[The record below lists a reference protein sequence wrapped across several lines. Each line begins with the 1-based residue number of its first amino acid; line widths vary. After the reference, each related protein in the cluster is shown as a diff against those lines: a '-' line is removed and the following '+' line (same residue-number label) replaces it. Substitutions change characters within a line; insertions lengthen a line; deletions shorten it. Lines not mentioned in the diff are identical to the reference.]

1 MPEPIEK
8 RIQLREIVE
17 EDWASVHAYASLEM
31 VSRHQAWGPNS
42 KEDSKAYVHEV
53 LMEAKAIPRRQFIF
67 AITVGE
73 TKKMIGAVELNIRD
87 EVNRTGEIGY
97 ILHPDF
103 WGRGI
108 AGEAAAQVLQF
119 AFNDQKLHRVFATCD
134 PRNAASYRV
143 LEKLGMSKE
152 GRLREN
158 IRLRDGWRDSLVY
171 SILEEEWRESR
182 Q

>member
-1 MPEPIEK
+1 MNEPIEK

-17 EDWASVHAYASLEM
+17 EDWGSVHAYASLEI

-42 KEDSKAYVHEV
+42 EEDSRAYVHEV
-53 LMEAKAIPRRQFIF
+53 LKEAEAIPRRQFVF
-67 AITVGE
+67 AIAVGE

-108 AGEAAAQVLQF
+108 AGKAADQVLQF
-119 AFNDQKLHRVFATCD
+119 AFNGQKLHRVFATCD
-134 PRNAASYRV
+134 PRNTASYKV

-158 IRLRDGWRDSLVY
+158 IQLRDGWRDSFVY
-171 SILEEEWRESR
+171 SILEQEWRESR